1 MPKLNTAMI
10 WSMILLF
17 LLRPAV
23 AREGAEFGI
32 ELFAEALLPYLLP
45 YLILTQWLLRLP
57 GREPKSRTG
66 TYWKTYVLGA
76 FGGFPVG
83 AASVAHLVKDGRLS
97 RTEGGFL
104 TAVCHAPSSML
115 LVGFVGHELFGN
127 SAAGWKLMAVI
138 HGVNLVLLAVGTL
151 YFRSRPAE
159 AAPVRDAGGRRPSP
173 LTASL
178 KESSQT
184 IVLVATTVIFFSA
197 VGTVASELISSMT
210 GIGAATAGMAVF
222 PLFEMT
228 AGLRMAADLF
238 GGTPLHSIITA
249 LVLSMN
255 GFSIHLQVAVIAR
268 GAGIPLRPYVAAR
281 LFHMAS
287 VPLIFVL
294 FLN

>member
-1 MPKLNTAMI
+1 MPMLNTIMI
-10 WSMILLF
+10 WCTILLF
-17 LLRPAV
+17 LLRPAL
-23 AREGAEFGI
+23 AREGAEFGV
-32 ELFAEALLPYLLP
+32 ELFAGALLPYLLP

-83 AASVAHLVKDGRLS
+83 AASVAHLVRDGRLS
-97 RTEGGFL
+97 RAEGGFL

-115 LVGFVGHELFGN
+115 LVGFVGHELFGDP
-127 SAAGWKLMAVI
+127 AAGWRLMAVI
-138 HGVNLVLLAVGTL
+138 HSVNLVLLIAGTL
-151 YFRSRPAE
+151 YFRNRTAGSAE
-159 AAPVRDAGGRRPSP
+159 KTPTSKPSVSP

-184 IVLVATTVIFFSA
+184 IVLVATSVIFFSA
-197 VGTVASELISSMT
+197 VGAVAAALLSSVSGLAET
-210 GIGAATAGMAVF
+210 TAGLAVY

-228 AGLRMAADLF
+228 AGLRMAADVLA
-238 GGTPLHSIITA
+238 GSSAHGAVTA
-249 LVLSMN
+249 LILSMN

-281 LFHMAS
+281 IIHMIC
-287 VPLIFVL
+287 VPLL
-294 FLN
+294 FMLL